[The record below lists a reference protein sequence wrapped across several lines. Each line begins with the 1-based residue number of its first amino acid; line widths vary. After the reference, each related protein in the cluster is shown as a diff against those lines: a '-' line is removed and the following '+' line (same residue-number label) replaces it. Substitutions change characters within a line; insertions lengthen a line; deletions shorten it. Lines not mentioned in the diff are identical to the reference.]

1 MRKSRLLAGILLILV
16 FVAILIFV
24 VESVKHG
31 LPPEGQWK
39 GNIHQW
45 KPHYNGEGLVIIL
58 VGIVGSL
65 SFMIGYLHL
74 CPFTLQ
80 FVWYKCHFVKGVSHL
95 SAFKL

>member
-1 MRKSRLLAGILLILV
+1 MRKSRLIAGILLILV
-16 FVAILIFV
+16 FVAALIFV

-58 VGIVGSL
+58 VGIVGAL
-65 SFMIGYLHL
+65 SFLIGIYLTIIAL
-74 CPFTLQ
+74 REDI
-80 FVWYKCHFVKGVSHL
+80 WW
-95 SAFKL
+95 